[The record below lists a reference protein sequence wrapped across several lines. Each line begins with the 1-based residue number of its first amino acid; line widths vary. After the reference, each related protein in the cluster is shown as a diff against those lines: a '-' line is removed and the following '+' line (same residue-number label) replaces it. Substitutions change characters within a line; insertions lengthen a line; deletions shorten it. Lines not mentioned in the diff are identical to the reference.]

1 MDTKLKEILEAKNCP
16 LIYAADDGKLEIS
29 FRGSM
34 TDIMSLVGT
43 LMLSVSI
50 ELEIPIDS
58 LFVDLISS
66 STAAL
71 NELEEEYEE
80 LKERKAGK
88 N

>member
-1 MDTKLKEILEAKNCP
+1 MDTKLKEALESKTP
-16 LIYAADDGKLEIS
+16 PMIYAADDNGIEIS
-29 FRGSM
+29 YKGSLKS
-34 TDIMSLVGT
+34 ILSLVGT
-43 LMLSVSI
+43 LMLSVSL
-50 ELEIPIDS
+50 ESEIPLDS

>member
-1 MDTKLKEILEAKNCP
+1 MDTKLKEALKSKDCP
-16 LIYAADDGKLEIS
+16 LIYAADDNGIEIS
-29 FRGSM
+29 YKGSVKN
-34 TDIMSLVGT
+34 ILSLVGT
-43 LMLSVSI
+43 LMLSVSL
-50 ELEIPIDS
+50 ESEIPLDS

-80 LKERKAGK
+80 LKERKAGM